1 MYVQERGVPASSYNK
16 AQLIILAK
24 AVFKKDLPVD
34 SKFENDNLTT
44 PRKTKNFAQWHLGT

>member
-24 AVFKKDLPVD
+24 AVLKMDLPVD
-34 SKFENDNLTT
+34 SNFENDNLT
-44 PRKTKNFAQWHLGT
+44 PHLERRKTLPNGT